1 MFVGDS
7 RLLLLR
13 VLLGAPVVFRFLLAI
28 ALALGITALARQGF
42 SRLNK
47 LTGCVFI

>member
-1 MFVGDS
+1 MSVEDA
-7 RLLLLR
+7 RLVLLR
-13 VLLGAPVVFRFLLAI
+13 VLLGAPVVFRFLLAV
-28 ALALGITALARQGF
+28 ALAWGITALARRGF